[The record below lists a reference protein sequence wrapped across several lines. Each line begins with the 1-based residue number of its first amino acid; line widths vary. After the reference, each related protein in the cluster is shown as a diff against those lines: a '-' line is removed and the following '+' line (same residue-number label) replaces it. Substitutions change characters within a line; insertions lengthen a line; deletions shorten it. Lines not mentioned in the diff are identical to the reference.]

1 VNHKQMSRLLKN
13 AHLLRCA
20 ANRPAQRISIYASQF
35 SFLRDLHLNIIEQPS
50 NAGFFRIHTV
60 IIVFIVCLMMTVA
73 SYLFCDIPLTMY
85 CRQISPSVINI
96 FDVITRLGV
105 STWYIVASIIL
116 YLFFRYI
123 YKNNLNASRSV
134 FVFLSLGLGGIFA
147 DILKWIAGRY
157 RPVELFNHGYFGFE
171 FFRTGYKWTSF
182 PSGHAQTAFALA
194 MALTILFPR
203 WGMPLFIVAGAVGV
217 SRIILTSHYL
227 SDVIAGAGIGILLT
241 LAIKYYFD
249 RKQIKLT
256 EK

>member
-1 VNHKQMSRLLKN
+1 MNHK
-13 AHLLRCA
+13 
-20 ANRPAQRISIYASQF
+20 Y
-35 SFLRDLHLNIIEQPS
+35 PS
-50 NAGFFRIHTV
+50 NAGFFRIQTF
-60 IIVFIVCLMMTVA
+60 ITVFIVCLMMTVA
-73 SYLFCDIPLTMY
+73 SYLFCDIPLAIY

-96 FDVITRLGV
+96 FDVITRLGI

-134 FVFLSLGLGGIFA
+134 FVFLSLGLGGIFV

-157 RPVELFNHGYFGFE
+157 RPVELFNHGYFGFNY
-171 FFRTGYKWTSF
+171 FRTGYEWVSF

-194 MALTILFPR
+194 TALAILFPR
-203 WGMPLFIVAGAVGV
+203 WGMPLFIVAGAVGA

-227 SDVIAGAGIGILLT
+227 SDVIAGAGIGILFT
-241 LAIKYYFD
+241 LAVKEFFD

-256 EK
+256 GK